1 MMMSLMS
8 KLSMITIAA
17 TLALSAGGFDLN
29 TFVRKHVVSNPKV
42 KINGLET
49 VAQQPVPGAADW
61 QAHMIVMDLTYNG
74 KKIKAPETIFV
85 NEKSGLATMD
95 LIDLKSG
102 KNLRRILKPKMPESY
117 YDDTHLLY
125 GNKNAP
131 HKLVIF
137 SDPDCPFCRQ
147 EVPKIIEEA
156 KNNPDKIALYYYHMP
171 LVRLHPVSDVL
182 TRIMEVLQKQGRIDD
197 AFKMYKL
204 KISYR
209 ETNATKILA
218 EVKKQFGLAI
228 DEAAINKPEIK
239 EAVQADVDKGTRL
252 MINGTPTLYYDGE
265 YDRSRIRYK
274 AALIGK

>member
-1 MMMSLMS
+1 MS
-8 KLSMITIAA
+8 KLSTITIAA

-61 QAHMIVMDLTYNG
+61 QAHMIVMDLTYKG

-102 KNLRRILKPKMPESY
+102 KNLRRILKPKLPESY
-117 YDDTHLLY
+117 YDDAHLLY

-147 EVPKIIEEA
+147 EVPKIIKEV
-156 KNNPDKIALYYYHMP
+156 KNNPNKIALYYYHMP

-204 KISYR
+204 KINYR

-218 EVKKQFGLAI
+218 EVKKQFDLAI

-239 EAVQADVDKGTRL
+239 EAVQSDVDKGTRM

-265 YDRSRIRYK
+265 YDRSRIQYK